1 MKYPH
6 PKYPKFAFWWT
17 SVKYS
22 LIYFMTS
29 GYLSLNG
36 WIEISKTKTVTHLPL
51 FMVEYVNHLSSIS
64 FKKYNTL
71 WISMLLMSLVFVLLW
86 CTQWT
91 HLRRFAIDST
101 SKLHVENSSRFHQFQ
116 NGNAQGNYDT
126 NSTWKFR
133 HGFNI
138 QNW

>member
-51 FMVEYVNHLSSIS
+51 FMSIIYQAYHS
-64 FKKYNTL
+64 KNT
-71 WISMLLMSLVFVLLW
+71 I
-86 CTQWT
+86 
-91 HLRRFAIDST
+91 HY
-101 SKLHVENSSRFHQFQ
+101 E
-116 NGNAQGNYDT
+116 
-126 NSTWKFR
+126 FR
-133 HGFNI
+133 CC
-138 QNW
+138 